1 MKGWKLATLVVVLTA
16 AAGVGA
22 AVSPVALGQ
31 SKAVRVQAPVAIDF
45 LKGGSRIGISTR
57 DLEQADEK
65 TAKGASTGVLV
76 EEVLADSPA
85 ETAGMRKGDVL
96 VEFDGER
103 VRSARQLARLVQE
116 TPAGRS
122 VSAALLR
129 DGQRTTVTVTPREG
143 NQVSFQ
149 HLEDLSDWAQDFRY
163 RVAPVPKPPAA
174 PKAPAPPAPPSVWG
188 FGEFMGSTSRL
199 GVTLQSLSPQLA
211 EYFGTK
217 EGVLV
222 TSVTDDSAAAKAGL
236 KAGDVITAFN
246 GSPVDQP
253 QAVRR
258 RVQDLD
264 DGAEFTIEVMRDR
277 KPVTVKG
284 KAERPEPRRGGR
296 TIL

>member
-1 MKGWKLATLVVVLTA
+1 VTA

-22 AVSPVALGQ
+22 AVSPVAQGQ
-31 SKAVRVQAPVAIDF
+31 TKAVRVQAPVAFDL

-57 DLEQADEK
+57 DLEPADEK

-85 ETAGMRKGDVL
+85 ETAGIRKGDVL

-122 VSAALLR
+122 VAATVLR

-143 NQVSFQ
+143 NRFGFE
-149 HLEDLSDWAQDFRY
+149 HFEDLGDWARDFRY

-174 PKAPAPPAPPSVWG
+174 PKAPAPPSPPAVWG
-188 FGEFMGSTSRL
+188 FGDFMASTSRL

-211 EYFGTK
+211 DYFGTK
-217 EGVLV
+217 EGVLI
-222 TSVTDDSAAAKAGL
+222 TSVTDNSAAAKAGL

-246 GSPVDQP
+246 GSPVDEP
-253 QAVRR
+253 QDVRR
-258 RVQDLD
+258 RVQDMD